1 MLELLPSGAHSR
13 PQKGERTKIVT
24 LVFKKTVPIHTV
36 LSRRS
41 HCGEPGLNPILSFME
56 FYYWRGRRMW
66 ILRKWWGVF
75 TKPVCQEECVC
86 VCVCVCVTKEMS
98 GNPLCFFLKW
108 PNPAQD
114 GKARP
119 CLTAEYLCPC
129 DRSYFFFF
137 RKKLSKFLSNPFKFW
152 QQKLLILVSQKLLN
166 NTAFTPK

>member
-36 LSRRS
+36 LSRGS

-86 VCVCVCVTKEMS
+86 VCVCVWPKKCLEIHFVSSSNGLTQ
-98 GNPLCFFLKW
+98 LKMAK
-108 PNPAQD
+108 PGLASLQNTFVLVID
-114 GKARP
+114 H
-119 CLTAEYLCPC
+119 T
-129 DRSYFFFF
+129 FFFF